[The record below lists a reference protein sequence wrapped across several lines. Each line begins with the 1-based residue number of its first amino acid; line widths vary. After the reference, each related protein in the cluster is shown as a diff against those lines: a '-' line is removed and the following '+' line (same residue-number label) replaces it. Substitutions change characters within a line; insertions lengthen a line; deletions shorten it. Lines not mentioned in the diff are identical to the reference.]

1 MKRTMNIDE
10 IIDGLQKAIDEL
22 REERERI
29 ARLEEKVRSL
39 IAITNLWFDEH
50 GHEIP
55 EVDIHE

>member
-1 MKRTMNIDE
+1 MNIDE

-22 REERERI
+22 KEERERI

-50 GHEIP
+50 GHELP
-55 EVDIHE
+55 EVDVHE